1 MVVFGNISLP
11 VARIVCLTPRKHEI
25 RSESRGMPVGTSG
38 WDPLAGSRVAAPTKI
53 FEVLW

>member
-1 MVVFGNISLP
+1 MVDSGDFSFP
-11 VARIVCLTPRKHEI
+11 VARIVCLIARTHEI

-38 WDPLAGSRVAAPTKI
+38 WDPLAGSRVAAPTKV